1 MAYDS
6 DELKQAFLDA
16 LANTGVVKT
25 AITVSGVRSYS
36 TCKRWRD
43 TDPVFAEAYDE
54 ALEAAADL
62 LEQEARRRAV
72 EGTVRVKFHPKT
84 GELVDEIQYSDSL
97 MMFLLKG
104 SRPDKFAER
113 TKSELSGPGGAPIET
128 NDGAAA
134 ARIAAIFEEAARR
147 RREQTSEEPDPFS

>member
-1 MAYDS
+1 MAHDS

-25 AITVSGVRSYS
+25 AMTISGVKSYS
-36 TCKRWRD
+36 TYRRWRD
-43 TDPVFAEAYDE
+43 TDPDFAEAYAE
-54 ALEAAADL
+54 ALEAAADA
-62 LEQEARRRAV
+62 LEAEARRRAS

-84 GELVDEIQYSDSL
+84 GAQIDEIQYSDSL

-113 TKSELSGPGGAPIET
+113 TKSELSGPNGAPMEV
-128 NDGAAA
+128 NDGAMS
-134 ARIAAIFEEAARR
+134 ARIAALLDEAKRR
-147 RREQTSEEPDPFS
+147 RDSVIEDPDPFS